1 MKFTIHRKPLL
12 IVLAILFVGG
22 GLALWM
28 NRAPDDPGK
37 AEVPAGKSGQIWT
50 CSMHPQVRL
59 PNPGKCPICSMP
71 RIQAAAPSSKAPE
84 GGAGSMLELS
94 DHARAMASVETTP
107 VERRK
112 LTREIRVIGKVQY
125 NETALA
131 IITTR
136 VEGYVERLFV
146 DYTGVEVKKGDHL
159 VEIYSPDLLVA
170 QQELL
175 IALAGQGN
183 SSLVESAKRKLL
195 LWGLTQEQVDAL
207 VRDQQV
213 SDRITL
219 FSPIEGTVTEKMVVQ
234 KAMVK
239 PGEVLYRLANLES
252 VWVYLDLYESE
263 LPWVQYGQMV
273 EIKSE
278 AIPDATFSGRVW
290 FISPVLNEESRTIK
304 VLLNIDNADHKLKPG
319 MYVSAVIRAEILA
332 NGKAAATGVEG
343 QWSCPMHPLILKAE
357 AGPCPVCK
365 MDLVQIPGAKP
376 ATPQDN
382 PLPLSVPVTAVL
394 DSGIR
399 KLVYVEKSK
408 GQYVPVEIETGPRT
422 DDAYPVLSG
431 LKEGDLVVTRGS
443 FLLDSQFQIRG
454 LPSLFNKEGQ
464 AAATGHQHGG
474 TTPPPAAPTPQ
485 GHDQH
490 KP

>member
-71 RIQAAAPSSKAPE
+71 LIQAAAPSSKAPE

-273 EIKSE
+273 EIQPE
-278 AIPDATFSGRVW
+278 
-290 FISPVLNEESRTIK
+290 
-304 VLLNIDNADHKLKPG
+304 
-319 MYVSAVIRAEILA
+319 IR
-332 NGKAAATGVEG
+332 
-343 QWSCPMHPLILKAE
+343 S
-357 AGPCPVCK
+357 
-365 MDLVQIPGAKP
+365 
-376 ATPQDN
+376 
-382 PLPLSVPVTAVL
+382 
-394 DSGIR
+394 
-399 KLVYVEKSK
+399 
-408 GQYVPVEIETGPRT
+408 
-422 DDAYPVLSG
+422 
-431 LKEGDLVVTRGS
+431 
-443 FLLDSQFQIRG
+443 
-454 LPSLFNKEGQ
+454 
-464 AAATGHQHGG
+464 
-474 TTPPPAAPTPQ
+474 
-485 GHDQH
+485 
-490 KP
+490 

>member
-1 MKFTIHRKPLL
+1 M
-12 IVLAILFVGG
+12 
-22 GLALWM
+22 
-28 NRAPDDPGK
+28 
-37 AEVPAGKSGQIWT
+37 
-50 CSMHPQVRL
+50 
-59 PNPGKCPICSMP
+59 
-71 RIQAAAPSSKAPE
+71 
-84 GGAGSMLELS
+84 
-94 DHARAMASVETTP
+94 
-107 VERRK
+107 
-112 LTREIRVIGKVQY
+112 
-125 NETALA
+125 
-131 IITTR
+131 
-136 VEGYVERLFV
+136 
-146 DYTGVEVKKGDHL
+146 
-159 VEIYSPDLLVA
+159 
-170 QQELL
+170 
-175 IALAGQGN
+175 
-183 SSLVESAKRKLL
+183 
-195 LWGLTQEQVDAL
+195 
-207 VRDQQV
+207 
-213 SDRITL
+213 
-219 FSPIEGTVTEKMVVQ
+219 
-234 KAMVK
+234 
-239 PGEVLYRLANLES
+239 
-252 VWVYLDLYESE
+252 
-263 LPWVQYGQMV
+263 
-273 EIKSE
+273 
-278 AIPDATFSGRVW
+278 
-290 FISPVLNEESRTIK
+290 LNEESRTIK

-454 LPSLFNKEGQ
+454 LPSLFHKEGQ